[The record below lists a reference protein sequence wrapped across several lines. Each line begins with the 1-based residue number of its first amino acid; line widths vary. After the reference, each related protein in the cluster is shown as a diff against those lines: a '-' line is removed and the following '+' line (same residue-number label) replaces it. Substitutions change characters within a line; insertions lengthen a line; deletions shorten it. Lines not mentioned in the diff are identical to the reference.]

1 MRWQEDRMSNALDRL
16 GENRHPGKAIP
27 VVVAAVAVLII
38 GVLVYRA
45 NTPSDID
52 VRSAADSAAYEL
64 ERTPVPGLG
73 VTTYDVQRALADGTR
88 DSRGRSATGIKV
100 RDAGSDSRGE
110 LFEITNRKGQ
120 HPVCLVVSLPDV
132 LGADPAFP
140 VATVDD
146 GPCP

>member
-1 MRWQEDRMSNALDRL
+1 MTNAFDRL
-16 GENRHPGKAIP
+16 GQNRHAGRAIP
-27 VVVAAVAVLII
+27 VVVAAVAVLFI

-45 NTPSDID
+45 NTPSDSD
-52 VRSAADSAAYEL
+52 VRSAADAAAYEL
-64 ERTPVPGLG
+64 ARTPVPGLG
-73 VTTYDVQRALADGTR
+73 ITAYDVKKALADGTR

-100 RDAGSDSRGE
+100 RDAGSDSRGD

-132 LGADPAFP
+132 LGADPVYP
-140 VATVDD
+140 TATVDD